1 MLFRS
6 EIEAGGIPV
15 LMLRG
20 NGEIN
25 PDGIRDYEVMVPAS
39 AEALTAERHA
49 DTRERYLA
57 EAEAWRESRRQPGS

>member
-1 MLFRS
+1 
-6 EIEAGGIPV
+6 
-15 LMLRG
+15 MLRG

-39 AEALTAERHA
+39 AEALTADRHA

-57 EAEAWRESRRQPGS
+57 EAEAWRESQRQPGS